1 MQWVRT
7 GLMEAVLDDEQAL
20 ASVLYFLIET
30 PESRETGETRFA
42 TQDRHLKKS
51 REDLHLEVGMRLGDA
66 IAGAVDTLLLRYVMV
81 RFLESY
87 HPEAMQGLLK
97 SAEGPRQSGK
107 WPAPP
112 EGSKDVKG
120 ELLPLG
126 CPCLWCPSVTPN
138 LNWHGSLQNPS
149 VLTCQ
154 KPGRRQRV
162 RTSGNRI
169 SSLSRTRRPL
179 PRRFS
184 RKRRSVPHV

>member
-30 PESRETGETRFA
+30 PESRETGDTRFA

-51 REDLHLEVGMRLGDA
+51 REDLHLVGMRLGDA

-97 SAEGPRQSGK
+97 SEEGPRRQG
-107 WPAPP
+107 WP
-112 EGSKDVKG
+112 
-120 ELLPLG
+120 
-126 CPCLWCPSVTPN
+126 
-138 LNWHGSLQNPS
+138 
-149 VLTCQ
+149 
-154 KPGRRQRV
+154 
-162 RTSGNRI
+162 
-169 SSLSRTRRPL
+169 
-179 PRRFS
+179 
-184 RKRRSVPHV
+184 